1 MALAL
6 EEARGVVAW
15 FEAEL
20 SLQYAAL
27 GSVVWVRVCVRV
39 TVGLAVELAVKL
51 AAEVTAVW
59 TARVTVRAWLIVA
72 HRSEG

>member
-39 TVGLAVELAVKL
+39 TVGLAVELAV
-51 AAEVTAVW
+51 EVTAVW
-59 TARVTVRAWLIVA
+59 TARVTVRAWLIVVRA
-72 HRSEG
+72 REG